1 MFELYL
7 FFLIFGGGLLGFSL
21 LSGGDGGDSGDTHLH
36 LDAHSDTG
44 TDGGHSIEI
53 THSADIHTGIQP
65 IGGTDSHAI
74 QHSDGADSVKFFSF
88 RNGIYFSAFFG
99 LTGTALE
106 LLAFNFVFTLV
117 SAISMGT
124 FSAYFGY
131 KLMKYLKAN
140 ESGEMM
146 NIGNLEG
153 KVATVTLPIHIGRK
167 GKIQIN
173 FKGQTEEIAA
183 EIADASDRTEFKL
196 REKVLIYEI
205 RNNTAFVIE
214 HEY

>member
-21 LSGGDGGDSGDTHLH
+21 LGGGDGGDSGDAHLH
-36 LDAHSDTG
+36 LDANTDSG
-44 TDGGHSIEI
+44 TDVGHSIEL
-53 THSADIHTGIQP
+53 THSADIHTDIQSTS
-65 IGGTDSHAI
+65 GADSHAI
-74 QHSDGADSVKFFSF
+74 QHSDGADSVKFLSL

-106 LLAFNFVFTLV
+106 LLAINFVFTLV

-124 FSAYFGY
+124 FAAYFGY
-131 KLMKYLKAN
+131 RLMKYLKSS

-153 KVATVTLPIHIGRK
+153 RVAIVTLPIHKGRK

-183 EIADASDRTEFKL
+183 EIADASDRTEFKF
-196 REKVLIYEI
+196 REEVLIYEI
-205 RNNTAFVIE
+205 RNNIAFVIE
-214 HEY
+214 HEF